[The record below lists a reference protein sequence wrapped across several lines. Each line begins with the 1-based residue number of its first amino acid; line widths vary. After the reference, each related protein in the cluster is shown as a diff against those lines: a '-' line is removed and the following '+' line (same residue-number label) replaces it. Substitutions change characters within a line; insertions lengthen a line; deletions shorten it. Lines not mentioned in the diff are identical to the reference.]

1 MNNNN
6 NPNNL
11 SIILSLFKHIK
22 KKRKLQLVFVIFIM
36 LVSGLAELFTI
47 ASIVPFLS
55 VLIDPGIVFRNQIVI
70 SIFTFLN
77 LSSDINKQLLVTL
90 VFCLITIFAALIRIF
105 NLWLNTRMST
115 IIASDLATEAYE
127 ITLSLPYTY
136 HLSVNSSEIVNIIS
150 FSVCATSSCINLILQ
165 LLTSII
171 IIISIGGVLLS
182 INLKVGIILST
193 VIIVSYALIT
203 FSFKKRLI
211 SNSKIEFKFREKTL
225 QIIQEGVRSI
235 RDIIIYRAQSLFV
248 QDYDKT
254 DRTMRLRQ
262 SQSILISGFPRFG
275 IESIGLVSIALLSY
289 FLTINNL
296 SPNTIIPT
304 LGAFALG
311 AQRLLP
317 SFQTL
322 YSSWSSIN
330 ARIHKIESVL
340 RQLEMKTHSH
350 NLIINNNLTNL
361 KFTKSIQLN
370 NISYKY
376 PNSSKYV
383 LNDLSLNIRRGE
395 IVGIIGQSGSGK
407 STLVN
412 ILIGLLN
419 PSCGKLIIDDL
430 DVHQANSSQ
439 LLSEW
444 QNLISWV
451 PQSIYLRDATI
462 AENIAFG
469 SNGKNINY
477 KLVKQASYQAQIS
490 GFIETLEEKY
500 DTRVGEDS
508 ILFSG
513 GQKQRIAI
521 ARALYRKHSVLIL
534 DEATS
539 ALDQNTEKL
548 LLESIIKNNSDT
560 TIIMITH
567 RSSTLDNCD
576 KIVTI
581 DNGRI
586 T

>member
-1 MNNNN
+1 
-6 NPNNL
+6 
-11 SIILSLFKHIK
+11 
-22 KKRKLQLVFVIFIM
+22 
-36 LVSGLAELFTI
+36 
-47 ASIVPFLS
+47 
-55 VLIDPGIVFRNQIVI
+55 
-70 SIFTFLN
+70 
-77 LSSDINKQLLVTL
+77 
-90 VFCLITIFAALIRIF
+90 
-105 NLWLNTRMST
+105 
-115 IIASDLATEAYE
+115 
-127 ITLSLPYTY
+127 
-136 HLSVNSSEIVNIIS
+136 
-150 FSVCATSSCINLILQ
+150 
-165 LLTSII
+165 
-171 IIISIGGVLLS
+171 
-182 INLKVGIILST
+182 
-193 VIIVSYALIT
+193 
-203 FSFKKRLI
+203 
-211 SNSKIEFKFREKTL
+211 

-407 STLVN
+407 STLV
-412 ILIGLLN
+412 
-419 PSCGKLIIDDL
+419 
-430 DVHQANSSQ
+430 
-439 LLSEW
+439 
-444 QNLISWV
+444 
-451 PQSIYLRDATI
+451 
-462 AENIAFG
+462 
-469 SNGKNINY
+469 
-477 KLVKQASYQAQIS
+477 
-490 GFIETLEEKY
+490 
-500 DTRVGEDS
+500 
-508 ILFSG
+508 
-513 GQKQRIAI
+513 
-521 ARALYRKHSVLIL
+521 
-534 DEATS
+534 
-539 ALDQNTEKL
+539 
-548 LLESIIKNNSDT
+548 
-560 TIIMITH
+560 
-567 RSSTLDNCD
+567 
-576 KIVTI
+576 
-581 DNGRI
+581 
-586 T
+586 